1 MTRKPAEAAQMKNT
15 KKGEKEEELVNEA
28 SIRTIEDPWIN
39 GIG

>member
-1 MTRKPAEAAQMKNT
+1 MTRKPAEAPQMKKT
-15 KKGEKEEELVNEA
+15 KVEEKEEELVSEA